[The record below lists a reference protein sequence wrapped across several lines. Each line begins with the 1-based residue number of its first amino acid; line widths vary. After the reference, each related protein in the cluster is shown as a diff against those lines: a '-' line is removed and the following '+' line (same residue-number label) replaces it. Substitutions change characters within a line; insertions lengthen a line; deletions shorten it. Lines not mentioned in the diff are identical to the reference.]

1 MPYRINAQMCLTK
14 DVGTHGNLF
23 GGRMLAWMD
32 ESAAIFARCYT
43 GEAHVVTLRF
53 SETLFIHPVKVGEIV
68 EFQASNPKV
77 GRTSITFQLEGR
89 VGETS
94 VFRNTC
100 TFVVLTPEGKPKEI
114 DKECMPG
121 RDWDI

>member
-1 MPYRINAQMCLTK
+1 MSYRINAQMCLTK

-32 ESAAIFARCYT
+32 ESAAIFARTYT
-43 GEAHVVTLRF
+43 GETHVVTLRF
-53 SETLFIHPVKVGEIV
+53 SETLFIQPVKVGEIV
-68 EFQASNPKV
+68 EFRASDPQV

-89 VGETS
+89 VKETS

-100 TFVVLTPEGKPKEI
+100 TFVVLDEEGKPKRI
-114 DKECMPG
+114 DKESMPG
-121 RDWDI
+121 RTWKI